1 RINIEASAALATWND
16 LYREDPGGRLY
27 TQLVDRAVYYLPMAE
42 EDVEAEGHR
51 VRSPRRP
58 GGSGAGGPGNRR
70 HSTRSGTRRR
80 RASLEPRPCQRP
92 REHGLAQRARG
103 SIHAGGYR
111 GYPLDVRRVT
121 PAEERELMGFVSER
135 LALGMTV

>member
-42 EDVEAEGHR
+42 EDVEAQGHR
-51 VRSPRRP
+51 VRGPRRP

-103 SIHAGGYR
+103 EYPRGWLPRIPARRAAGDTRR
-111 GYPLDVRRVT
+111 GARTDGLRQRTAGARD
-121 PAEERELMGFVSER
+121 
-135 LALGMTV
+135 